1 MMIQELGLTH
11 LTPQQRHTLAKELL
25 ESVDELVDTLPHVVA
40 GQFLTQAKSDE
51 LDRRV
56 AEHEQN
62 PDDAMDAFEFMALM
76 KKKHGL

>member
-11 LTPQQRHTLAKELL
+11 LTPQQRRTLAEELL
-25 ESVDELVDTLPHVVA
+25 ESVDELVDTLPPVVA
-40 GQFLTQAKSDE
+40 GHFLTQAKIDE
-51 LDRRV
+51 LNRRI

>member
-11 LTPQQRHTLAKELL
+11 LIPQQRRTLAEELL
-25 ESVDELVDTLPHVVA
+25 ESVDDAEDTLSPIVA
-40 GQFLTQAKSDE
+40 GQFLTQAKIDE
-51 LDRRV
+51 LNRRI

-62 PDDAMDAFEFMALM
+62 PDDAMDDFEFMALM

>member
-11 LTPQQRHTLAKELL
+11 LIPQQRRTLAEELL
-25 ESVDELVDTLPHVVA
+25 ESVDELVDTLPPVVA
-40 GQFLTQAKSDE
+40 GQFLAQAKIDE
-51 LDRRV
+51 LNRRL
-56 AEHEQN
+56 AEHKKN

>member
-1 MMIQELGLTH
+1 M
-11 LTPQQRHTLAKELL
+11 L
-25 ESVDELVDTLPHVVA
+25 ESLDDAEDTLSPIVA

-51 LDRRV
+51 LNRRI

>member
-1 MMIQELGLTH
+1 M
-11 LTPQQRHTLAKELL
+11 
-25 ESVDELVDTLPHVVA
+25 A
-40 GQFLTQAKSDE
+40 GQFLTQAKIDE
-51 LDRRV
+51 LNRRI